1 MAAAAAPSRAAPM
14 AETGIA
20 PTGQD
25 VTLARLEDQIGW
37 YEQKS
42 KVNQRRFKLMKG
54 ITIVSAAV
62 IPVLSTAPIAYGR
75 DIAGGLGI
83 LIAIVEGLQQLNQYH
98 SNWTTYRATAESLKH
113 EKYLFLAR
121 AGPYLGADN
130 ASAMLAER
138 VEAQVSQEN
147 SKWFTAQSQKPGS
160 QNSAAG
166 SPVS

>member
-1 MAAAAAPSRAAPM
+1 MAQTATAA
-14 AETGIA
+14 
-20 PTGQD
+20 TGQD

-42 KVNQRRFKLMKG
+42 KVNQRRFKMMKG

-62 IPVLSTAPIAYGR
+62 IPVLSTAPLAYGKE
-75 DIAGGLGI
+75 IAGGLGI
-83 LIAIVEGLQQLNQYH
+83 LIAIVEGLQQLNQYQ
-98 SNWTTYRATAESLKH
+98 SNWTTYRSTAESLKH

-121 AGPYLGADN
+121 AGPYLGADTP
-130 ASAMLAER
+130 SAMLAER
-138 VEAQVSQEN
+138 IEALVSQEN

-160 QNSAAG
+160 QNSTGG